1 MASILE
7 PLKAA
12 GKKGLEMTCADGWVR
27 RVFPILAAYVAN
39 FPEQCLVACCMENR
53 CPRCLV
59 EAGKLGMPAWSLL
72 RDHEATVDTL
82 MKQAAGLAPKKF
94 VSNGLR
100 AVNPFWRDLPHAN
113 IFRCFTP
120 DILHQLHKGVFKD
133 HLVNWLTQAMNRGAK
148 ELDHRFQTMPKHRTL
163 RHFNKGISTISQW
176 TGNEYKN
183 MEKVFV
189 GIVAGAADERVVQ
202 AARAIVDFTSYARLE
217 SHTEIT
223 LQEMDRAWSAF
234 HENKKIF
241 QELEIREHFNI
252 PKIHSMSH
260 YVSAIQSHGTL
271 DGYNTESPERLH
283 IEFAKLAY

>member
-1 MASILE
+1 
-7 PLKAA
+7 
-12 GKKGLEMTCADGWVR
+12 
-27 RVFPILAAYVAN
+27 
-39 FPEQCLVACCMENR
+39 
-53 CPRCLV
+53 
-59 EAGKLGMPAWSLL
+59 
-72 RDHEATVDTL
+72 
-82 MKQAAGLAPKKF
+82 
-94 VSNGLR
+94 
-100 AVNPFWRDLPHAN
+100 
-113 IFRCFTP
+113 
-120 DILHQLHKGVFKD
+120 
-133 HLVNWLTQAMNRGAK
+133 
-148 ELDHRFQTMPKHRTL
+148 
-163 RHFNKGISTISQW
+163 
-176 TGNEYKN
+176 